1 MNQVD
6 SDFAEILILFST
18 RWRANVAASRARD
31 RMYLVRSVAISDL
44 SEKATPELLAHF
56 DKPVAT
62 QSKDADLLV
71 DRCDSSFNESCSL
84 RLYPVAIE

>member
-1 MNQVD
+1 M
-6 SDFAEILILFST
+6 ILFST

-44 SEKATPELLAHF
+44 SEKDLRLSLLAHF